1 MAKVLIIDDDP
12 DIIAAVRVPLEA
24 RGHELRAARSGAEGL
39 RMVKET
45 NPDLIILD
53 VMMETFSEGFHV
65 SLALRNPAPD
75 SEYAAHR
82 NTPILMLTSIHS
94 STALRFAPDR
104 DYLPVDK
111 FLEKSAGPERLLAA
125 VDELLKRP

>member
-1 MAKVLIIDDDP
+1 MAKVLMVDDDP

-24 RGHELRAARSGAEGL
+24 SGHQFCAARTGAEGL

-53 VMMETFSEGFHV
+53 VMMETFTEGFHV
-65 SLALRNPAPD
+65 SLALRDTAPD
-75 SEYAAHR
+75 SEYASYR

-94 STALRFAPDR
+94 ATALRFAPDK
-104 DYLPVDK
+104 DFLPVDAL
-111 FLEKSAGPERLLAA
+111 LEKSAGPEKLLAT
-125 VDELLKRP
+125 VDGLLKRS

>member
-1 MAKVLIIDDDP
+1 MAKVLMVDDDP

-24 RGHELRAARSGAEGL
+24 CGHQFHAARTGAEGL

-53 VMMETFSEGFHV
+53 VMMETLTAGFHV
-65 SLALRNPAPD
+65 SLTLRDPAPD
-75 SEYAAHR
+75 SEYAPYR

-94 STALRFAPDR
+94 ATTLRFAPDK
-104 DYLPVDK
+104 DYLPVDAL
-111 FLEKSAGPERLLAA
+111 LEKSAAPEKLLAT
-125 VDELLKRP
+125 VDELLKRS